1 MTTLS
6 SSGADRPAAS
16 PPRRV
21 RQALSQI
28 LGVVG
33 ASEGREIARRGRSGH
48 RELFLPNQAQQQT
61 GAAYRL
67 PDSIGDIM

>member
-48 RELFLPNQAQQQT
+48 RELFLPNQA
-61 GAAYRL
+61 
-67 PDSIGDIM
+67 PDCVKTPFWERADFTSC